1 MSFYLVNQSQPG
13 SVTCTGKPWLEVTF
27 ETQLQKRD
35 GGKDEGEMTGQA
47 LLQDVEYPKDP
58 ESQFQ
63 EEGGKR

>member
-1 MSFYLVNQSQPG
+1 M
-13 SVTCTGKPWLEVTF
+13 TF